1 MSILIIGLSL
11 FLGVRSVSI
20 VSFSWRDGVVARI
33 GKSPWQGLH
42 TLVILTGLIVCG
54 TLIGGGHFWL
64 IGVPVGSPWEWS
76 AL

>member
-1 MSILIIGLSL
+1 MSILIVGLSL

-33 GKSPWQGLH
+33 GKSPWQGLYS
-42 TLVILTGLIVCG
+42 LVTLTGLIVCG
-54 TLIGGGHFWL
+54 TLIRGEHFWL
-64 IGVPVGSPWEWS
+64 IGVPVGSPWGWS